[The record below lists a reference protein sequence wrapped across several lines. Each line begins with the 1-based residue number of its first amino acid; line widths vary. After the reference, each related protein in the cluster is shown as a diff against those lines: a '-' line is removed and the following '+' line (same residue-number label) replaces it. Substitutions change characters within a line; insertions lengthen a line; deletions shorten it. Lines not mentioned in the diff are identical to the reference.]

1 MSVCPRVVSLQK
13 IRPESYRWC
22 RIMWLRKHWWF
33 NGLVLFGY
41 ASPFSKAPCT
51 HHRVTNSKFFCAT
64 TDPAGSPVFL
74 QSGGGFILFA
84 ALTALLSYEN
94 TRVWGQRDSQGD
106 FFFSVMKTPRRVLVM
121 FLLEDFFPSFLRAVA
136 GAVWSIWHWMLGL
149 IGFPE
154 WGYHCREDWAALLT
168 LALIPPIEIS
178 SFVMLQLRCVNPL
191 DPSRH
196 ISRWRLWRRNLAKHL
211 HVVRMRINLLCII
224 KNTSKSKCVCHIN

>member
-41 ASPFSKAPCT
+41 ASPFSKVPCT
-51 HHRVTNSKFFCAT
+51 HHRVANSKLFCAT
-64 TDPAGSPVFL
+64 TDPAGSLFFL

-106 FFFSVMKTPRRVLVM
+106 FFFFFFGDEDAPESLSYVPPGRFLSQFFKSRGWSCLV
-121 FLLEDFFPSFLRAVA
+121 
-136 GAVWSIWHWMLGL
+136 H
-149 IGFPE
+149 
-154 WGYHCREDWAALLT
+154 LT
-168 LALIPPIEIS
+168 LDAWPYRFSRMGLS
-178 SFVMLQLRCVNPL
+178 LQRGLGCSA
-191 DPSRH
+191 DSGTD
-196 ISRWRLWRRNLAKHL
+196 
-211 HVVRMRINLLCII
+211 
-224 KNTSKSKCVCHIN
+224 TSHRDFIFCYAAAEMC